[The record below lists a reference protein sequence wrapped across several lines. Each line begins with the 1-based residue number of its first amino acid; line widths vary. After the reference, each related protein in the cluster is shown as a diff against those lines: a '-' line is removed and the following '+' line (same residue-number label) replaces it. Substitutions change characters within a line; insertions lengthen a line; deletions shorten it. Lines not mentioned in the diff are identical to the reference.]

1 METLHAYQSLIKE
14 NLEYDALL
22 VSHPHDKNQIGLVNI
37 VIGGKEEKRD
47 ALRSSAIIC
56 FPQRIK
62 ERKEVVNCRMK

>member
-1 METLHAYQSLIKE
+1 M
-14 NLEYDALL
+14 DRRR
-22 VSHPHDKNQIGLVNI
+22 DKNLIVEPNAAMPGRKYSEENPGLVNI

>member
-1 METLHAYQSLIKE
+1 M
-14 NLEYDALL
+14 DRRR
-22 VSHPHDKNQIGLVNI
+22 DKNLIVEPNAACRGENTVKKNPGLVNI